1 MGDDIEGVKLEDIG
15 ILELD
20 DNAIMS
26 GKVDDSYRI
35 PYQLLESR
43 SLNSSSEKE
52 RGIEKKRKKEE
63 RKDEKRAVKKMK
75 KKEEKKEKKDKEKR
89 EKEMNAL
96 DIDDDAM
103 EVYNEENGRDDI
115 EGVKLEDIG
124 ILELDDNAIMS
135 GKVDDSYRIP
145 YQLLESRSL
154 NSSSE
159 KERDIEKKR
168 KKEERKDEKKAVKK
182 MKKKEEKK
190 EKKDK
195 EKREKEMNALD
206 IDDDAMEVYNDEN
219 GPEFAP
225 DDVDEEEGGENSV
238 EVGESGS
245 PDGSTRS

>member
-52 RGIEKKRKKEE
+52 RVIEKKRKKEE

-75 KKEEKKEKKDKEKR
+75 KKE
-89 EKEMNAL
+89 
-96 DIDDDAM
+96 
-103 EVYNEENGRDDI
+103 
-115 EGVKLEDIG
+115 
-124 ILELDDNAIMS
+124 
-135 GKVDDSYRIP
+135 
-145 YQLLESRSL
+145 
-154 NSSSE
+154 
-159 KERDIEKKR
+159 KR
-168 KKEERKDEKKAVKK
+168 KR
-182 MKKKEEKK
+182 
-190 EKKDK
+190 KKDK

-225 DDVDEEEGGENSV
+225 DEDYEEE
-238 EVGESGS
+238 
-245 PDGSTRS
+245 DGRDDIEGVKL